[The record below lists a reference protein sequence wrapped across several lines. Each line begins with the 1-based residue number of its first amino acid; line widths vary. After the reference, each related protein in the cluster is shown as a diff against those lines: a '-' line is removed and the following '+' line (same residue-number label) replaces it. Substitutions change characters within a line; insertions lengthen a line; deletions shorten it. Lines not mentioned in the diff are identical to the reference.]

1 MKIVHIVPTISIGG
15 LQKFALDLSNTLN
28 KMNHEV
34 HIIILD
40 KERDDDMSQF
50 FSKGVSQH
58 YIYNNEKRIDVS
70 LFKKIYKLVHKIKPN
85 IIHTHGISL
94 LYSALLIIFS
104 NFNFI
109 HTVHNLAQNESGK
122 VRRHINKI
130 FFKYFEVLPVAIS
143 DEVRQSILS
152 YYSLNSVV
160 KIDNGLT
167 KPEKTNKYLDVVKFI
182 SKIKTTPDTKVLIN
196 VGRVD
201 GQKNQKLL
209 IDSYIKLKQKGYK
222 LVLIIVGQ
230 TGGSGN
236 TFFNELKGYVSSDDV
251 YFIGTVDNVVDY
263 LLCSDI
269 FCLSSKFEGLPISLL
284 EAMSVGLIPS
294 CTPAGGIISVLNNKY
309 GYVSNNFSTDSY
321 VKSLENSILNTKHIS
336 SQKLVDLF
344 DNNYDMKICAT
355 SYVKE
360 YKNRVDKRL

>member
-40 KERDDDMSQF
+40 EERDDGMSQF
-50 FSKGVSQH
+50 FSKGVNRH
-58 YIYNNEKRIDVS
+58 YICNNGKRIDVS
-70 LFKKIYKLVHKIKPN
+70 LFRKTYKLVHKIKPN

-94 LYSALLIIFS
+94 FYSVLLIIFS

-109 HTVHNLAQNESGK
+109 HTVHNLAQNESGR
-122 VRRHINKI
+122 VRRSVNKL
-130 FFKYFEVLPVAIS
+130 FFKYFGVLPVAIS
-143 DEVRQSILS
+143 DEVRQSILN
-152 YYSLNSVV
+152 YYSLSNVV
-160 KIDNGLT
+160 QINNGVV

-182 SKIKTTPDTKVLIN
+182 SKIKTTPDTTVLIN

-209 IDSYIKLKQKGYK
+209 IDSYIKLKKKGYK
-222 LVLIIVGQ
+222 LVLVIVGQ

-236 TFFNELKGYVSSDDV
+236 TFFNELKGYGSSDDV

-284 EAMSVGLIPS
+284 EAISVGLISS
-294 CTPAGGIISVLNNKY
+294 CTPAGGIASVLSDKY
-309 GYVSNNFSTDSY
+309 GYVSDNFSTDSY
-321 VKSLENSILNTKHIS
+321 TKSLENSILNIKHIS
-336 SQKLVDLF
+336 SQELVDLF
-344 DNNYDMKICAT
+344 NNHYDMKICA
-355 SYVKE
+355 SYYLKE
-360 YKNRVDKRL
+360 YKAKVGRNL